1 VKPDPL
7 AATAQQHNML
17 GRQLTKAGR
26 YREALVELTEAL
38 RIAPDFTL
46 ALNARGFVLVLLH
59 EWAAAIEDLDRAIR
73 LNPNYSNAY
82 RVRAAARK
90 SSGDVVGAAAD
101 LRKARQL
108 AHYR

>member
-7 AATAQQHNML
+7 ALTAQQHNTL

-59 EWAAAIEDLDRAIR
+59 EWAPAIDDLDRAIR

-101 LRKARQL
+101 LRKARQV
-108 AHYR
+108 AH